1 MKSAKTLLMIAPA
14 MLISGCLFFTA
25 GVRDADIASLDARI
39 QTINQR
45 IDQLEASREVGTAGA
60 GAASFAASTA
70 AGAAYDTAAVSTA
83 GPGVPVGW
91 WPLFSWRK
99 AGNKLAR
106 GVTNLLTGW
115 VEIPKRVNETT
126 NQSGAFSGFTWGL
139 ARGLGYGFVRTIA
152 GGYETITFP
161 FPAPPD
167 YQPVIQPP
175 YVFSTEQTPETLP
188 ASSPL

>member
-1 MKSAKTLLMIAPA
+1 MENVKTLLIIAPA
-14 MLISGCLFFTA
+14 MLISGCLFTS
-25 GVRDADIASLDARI
+25 GVRDADIASLEARV

-45 IDQLEASREVGTAGA
+45 IDQLEASRSEAGTAGA
-60 GAASFAASTA
+60 SSFVASTA
-70 AGAAYDTAAVSTA
+70 AGASYDTAAA
-83 GPGVPVGW
+83 GSAAGQGARVGW
-91 WPLFSWRK
+91 WPLFNWRK

-106 GVTNLLTGW
+106 GVTNLVTGW

-126 NQSGAFSGFTWGL
+126 NQSGALSGFTWGL

-167 YQPVIQPP
+167 YRPVIQPP
-175 YVFSTEQTPETLP
+175 YVFSSEEKTE
-188 ASSPL
+188 SPQA

>member
-1 MKSAKTLLMIAPA
+1 MIAPA
-14 MLISGCLFFTA
+14 MLISGCLFTS

-45 IDQLEASREVGTAGA
+45 IDQLEASREVGTAGT
-60 GAASFAASTA
+60 ASLAASTA
-70 AGAAYDTAAVSTA
+70 AAASYDAAAAGSAAEQGARL
-83 GPGVPVGW
+83 GW
-91 WPLFSWRK
+91 WPLFNWRK

-106 GVTNLLTGW
+106 GVTNLVTGW

-126 NQSGAFSGFTWGL
+126 NKSGALSGFTWGL

-167 YQPVIQPP
+167 YRTVIQPP
-175 YVFSTEQTPETLP
+175 YVFSPEETPESLS
-188 ASSPL
+188 AS

>member
-14 MLISGCLFFTA
+14 VLISGCLFTT
-25 GVRDADIASLDARI
+25 GVRDADIASLEARI

-45 IDQLEASREVGTAGA
+45 IDQLEASRSEAGTAGTS
-60 GAASFAASTA
+60 SFVASTA
-70 AGAAYDTAAVSTA
+70 AGAAYDTVATSAA
-83 GPGVPVGW
+83 GPAVRAGW

-106 GVTNLLTGW
+106 GITNLVTGW

-126 NQSGAFSGFTWGL
+126 NQSGALSGFTWGL

-167 YQPVIQPP
+167 YRPVIQPP
-175 YVFSTEQTPETLP
+175 YVFSSEEKTE
-188 ASSPL
+188 SPQA